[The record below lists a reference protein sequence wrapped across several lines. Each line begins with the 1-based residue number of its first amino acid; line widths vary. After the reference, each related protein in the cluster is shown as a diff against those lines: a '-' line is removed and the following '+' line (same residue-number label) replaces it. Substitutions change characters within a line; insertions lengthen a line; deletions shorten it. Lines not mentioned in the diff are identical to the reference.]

1 MDSYDCFLRG
11 MAAHMDVV
19 WQLTWTGQN
28 GPPPKRKTG
37 FEELLTSIPNM
48 RQR

>member
-1 MDSYDCFLRG
+1 MTVSC
-11 MAAHMDVV
+11 VV
-19 WQLTWTGQN
+19 WQPTWTGQN

-37 FEELLTSIPNM
+37 FEELLNSILNM